1 MKEFIKRWLLLFAM
15 IVLSVHIIG
24 SAASGEWG
32 NTSFILE
39 LLLATLVIRLLQLL
53 TAKIPVRVSALCYLI
68 DLGAVLVTVLF
79 FGWLWK
85 WYTASVFSIIIT
97 LATIIPVF
105 VAAMILDV
113 VIVRRDVDI
122 INKQI
127 KRRQEKLKGNTK

>member
-15 IVLSVHIIG
+15 IVLSVYIIG
-24 SAASGEWG
+24 SAASHEWG

-39 LLLATLVIRLLQLL
+39 LLIASLVIRLLQLL

-68 DLGAVLVTVLF
+68 DLGVVLVTVLF
-79 FGWLWK
+79 FGWLWA

-97 LATIIPVF
+97 LVTIIPVF
-105 VAAMILDV
+105 VAAMILDI

-127 KRRQEKLKGNTK
+127 KRRQEKLKGKG